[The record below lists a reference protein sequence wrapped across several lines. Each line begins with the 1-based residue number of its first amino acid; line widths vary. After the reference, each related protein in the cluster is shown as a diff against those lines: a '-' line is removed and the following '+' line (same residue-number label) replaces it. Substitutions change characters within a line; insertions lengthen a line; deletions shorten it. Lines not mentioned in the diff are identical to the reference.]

1 MPCAIDL
8 FPLTPPS
15 QDCLRAALAVLMN
28 VTQNNRGGCERVVA
42 CGGPAALLP
51 LLAQLVAGGGKSQGG
66 HAPRP
71 MEGGPVCVAAW
82 PSSLPAACTLCMHS
96 PTTPPAAAVSGCAHS
111 RAELVEWVDELR
123 WAGCGARARVGVG
136 IGMPRGAGHRAPPPT
151 RHAMAVP
158 SQTTCSGCLGLLINL
173 AEQGEEWQA
182 QLRGLELAPARGS
195 EGGAPLQLL
204 PLLCELATGA
214 RVQGTARQAELRCRG
229 VRFAQ
234 LCSTGPAPPPTCPV
248 LVAQP
253 CFQTTPPRHP
263 PLVPLCPPAAVA
275 MAARVRLPWTRWRRM
290 GWVQAGVTTSTAV
303 RASIRSPQRCVCLLP
318 GVTPGDAMS
327 MSTCA
332 TLARLRAHP
341 LHPSTL
347 SAPRRS
353 VHCGGVRLHASG
365 LSGAGQPPGSTGGR
379 GAAARRQPRAAGCC
393 SGALPAVLR
402 DCRQARQGSAEMCAH
417 WMRACLRAGCAY
429 PACPRAPTATMP
441 GPHPVTLSPCQER

>member
-234 LCSTGPAPPPTCPV
+234 LCSTGPAPPPDLPRARCAAV
-248 LVAQP
+248 LSD
-253 CFQTTPPRHP
+253 HP
-263 PLVPLCPPAAVA
+263 PASPAAGAA
-275 MAARVRLPWTRWRRM
+275 MPTSSRGDGGEGEVTLDTLEAHGMGAGGRDDEHSGARQHTLATTLRLPVAGGDSRRCHVHVHVRHTR
-290 GWVQAGVTTSTAV
+290 A
-303 RASIRSPQRCVCLLP
+303 
-318 GVTPGDAMS
+318 
-327 MSTCA
+327 
-332 TLARLRAHP
+332 
-341 LHPSTL
+341 
-347 SAPRRS
+347 
-353 VHCGGVRLHASG
+353 
-365 LSGAGQPPGSTGGR
+365 
-379 GAAARRQPRAAGCC
+379 
-393 SGALPAVLR
+393 
-402 DCRQARQGSAEMCAH
+402 
-417 WMRACLRAGCAY
+417 
-429 PACPRAPTATMP
+429 PACPPPAPFHLVGTQAQRPLWRCTP
-441 GPHPVTLSPCQER
+441 ACFWAFWCRPAPRLNGRPRRGCQAPASRRWLLQWSAACCFT